1 MKTILFFGDSITDCG
16 RHRDEPLHM
25 GEGHAA
31 MIAARLGLEEPG
43 EYTFYNRGIAGNN
56 VVDLFS
62 RVRRDVL
69 DLNPDVLTVL
79 IGVNDSWC
87 EEAGKSYIGTEKYK
101 AVYTMMLDEIKAA
114 LPQVQIILIEPFLT
128 KGEPE
133 RKGFEHF
140 VASVREKAAFVKEL
154 AKERGYGFV
163 AMQEALERMVQTA
176 PYGYWTHDGIHPNLP
191 LRQYLADRWIETFHA
206 MQNAEK

>member
-31 MIAARLGLEEPG
+31 MVAARLGLEEPG
-43 EYTFYNRGIAGNN
+43 AYTFYNRGIAGNN

-69 DLNPDVLTVL
+69 DLNPDVVTILV
-79 IGVNDSWC
+79 GVNDSWC
-87 EEAGKSYIGTEKYK
+87 EEEGKSYIGTEKYK
-101 AVYTMMLDEIKAA
+101 AVYSMMLDEIQTA
-114 LPQVQIILIEPFLT
+114 LPQVKFILIEPFLT

-140 VASVREKAAFVKEL
+140 VASVREKAEVVKEL
-154 AKERGYGFV
+154 AEQKGCGFI
-163 AMQEALERMVQTA
+163 AMQEDLDRMVETA
-176 PYGYWTHDGIHPNLP
+176 PYCYWSPDGIHPDLP
-191 LRQYLADRWIETFHA
+191 LRQYMADRWIETFRA
-206 MQNAEK
+206 MQSAEK